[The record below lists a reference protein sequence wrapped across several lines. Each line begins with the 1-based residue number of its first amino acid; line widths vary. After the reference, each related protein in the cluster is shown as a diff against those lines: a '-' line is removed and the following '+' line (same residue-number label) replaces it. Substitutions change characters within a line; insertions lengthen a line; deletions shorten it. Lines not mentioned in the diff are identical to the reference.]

1 MTFTK
6 EQIAQSLDV
15 LPKENRP
22 VMTAIIGQ
30 LQAEMNRTKALL
42 PTELFSGSKDWTQ
55 GNTVERIEWLLSMYE
70 SSKQEVERL
79 EKLVD
84 DIEDDLEAERRF
96 NFDRT

>member
-1 MTFTK
+1 MKT
-6 EQIAQSLDV
+6 
-15 LPKENRP
+15 
-22 VMTAIIGQ
+22 Q
-30 LQAEMNRTKALL
+30 LQAEMKRIRDLL
-42 PTELFSGSKDWTQ
+42 PTELFEDSKDWRE

-84 DIEDDLEAERRF
+84 DIEDDLASERQF